1 MASILSIVIACILW
15 GTSLFLPVKADMT
28 GIQVIF
34 VALIMHAF
42 ILPFFWVFPVW
53 ANFTFFRAVWYYSQ
67 SFKEKSYND
76 KKAKEW
82 ASFTCILMVSGIF
95 MHILMAK
102 AFELNI
108 GSLIWLSSSVFL
120 LCGIYIRSCKEV
132 YAILCLSS
140 LLLVFFLGGFYLYK
154 KELNDY
160 QYQDEQYKKF
170 TLERK
175 LFQGKESDL
184 KIPILTQV
192 KQNNLNRLEKKVK
205 FEQTAKNLEFSK
217 NDIIEIQFNTIIPN
231 FEKSAEKLKCELE
244 VGQQFSLPLPPQY
257 IERNIFWKNY
267 HNFAIG
273 MPTKLE
279 SNYIYK
285 VRSIDKRHTQI
296 EIIQKNNQKAIYEQ
310 TLVTYAQKIYADYH
324 RCVYG
329 PIGYVDELSAAFKMP
344 YSSNML
350 NLGGNRLDVT
360 GKFTGSENLT
370 KKCSWEMLS
379 KKLYTFENKKI
390 KFTDESFAKPIL
402 LCSENYVA
410 VLYFRYDQSKK
421 IDNSME
427 LIVFHR
433 FDLEPIDC
441 GSWLFHFENSKIKRL
456 LNKELT
462 IQTLSILDK
471 EKGNK
476 CPDIQIELSDGF
488 MSVEDNYLADHY

>member
-15 GTSLFLPVKADMT
+15 GVSLFLPVKDGMT
-28 GIQVIF
+28 GFQVII
-34 VALIMHAF
+34 VALIMHVF

-67 SFKEKSYND
+67 SSKEKFYND
-76 KKAKEW
+76 RKAKEW
-82 ASFTCILMVSGIF
+82 AAFTFILMIFGILI
-95 MHILMAK
+95 HILMAK

-108 GSLIWLSSSVFL
+108 GSIIWLSSSVFL
-120 LCGIYIRSCKEV
+120 LCGIYLHSYKEI
-132 YAILCLSS
+132 YAILCLSC
-140 LLLVFFLGGFYLYK
+140 LILVFFLEGFYLCK

-192 KQNNLNRLEKKVK
+192 KQNNLKRLENKVK
-205 FEQTAKNLEFSK
+205 LDKTVKNLEFSK

-231 FEKSAEKLKCELE
+231 FEQSAEKLKCELE

-267 HNFAIG
+267 HDFAIG

-296 EIIQKNNQKAIYEQ
+296 EIIQKNNKKTIYEQ

-329 PIGYVDELSAAFKMP
+329 PIGYVDELSAAFKADYLP
-344 YSSNML
+344 KELNNSSL
-350 NLGGNRLDVT
+350 ESD
-360 GKFTGSENLT
+360 GKFKHKETLMTRCTWKTST
-370 KKCSWEMLS
+370 KKVYSFEDKFFKTLDQKVLKS
-379 KKLYTFENKKI
+379 KLF
-390 KFTDESFAKPIL
+390 
-402 LCSENYVA
+402 CSEHYVA
-410 VLYFRYDQSKK
+410 VVNFVKNKYEAVDDFLEVQFLRRATLQPIECGWLLFYLEKEQIKDLYESKL
-421 IDNSME
+421 
-427 LIVFHR
+427 LIQK
-433 FDLEPIDC
+433 FD
-441 GSWLFHFENSKIKRL
+441 
-456 LNKELT
+456 
-462 IQTLSILDK
+462 ILDSSISRT
-471 EKGNK
+471 
-476 CPDIQIELSDGF
+476 CPEIKLTLSDGF
-488 MSVEDNYLADHY
+488 TNIDRSLH